1 MACPLTSRSLQI
13 TLSRPGDA
21 HRIATLSRD
30 TIEHGLTWSW
40 TPQRVVRCIAAPDIN
55 VISAHQD
62 NELVGF
68 GIMFYGSRA
77 AHLNLLAV
85 DPLSR
90 NRGVGHCLLNW
101 LEDCA
106 ITAGLDRCQ
115 LELRESNKVA
125 KRFYHAHGYA
135 ETERIQGYYQ
145 QRENAIRMTHSLRV
159 GDVQT

>member
-1 MACPLTSRSLQI
+1 MTSRSLQI

-62 NELVGF
+62 DELVGF
-68 GIMFYGSRA
+68 GIMFYGNRA

-85 DPLSR
+85 DPVSR

-115 LELRESNKVA
+115 LELRESNRIA
-125 KRFYHAHGYA
+125 KRFYQAHGYA